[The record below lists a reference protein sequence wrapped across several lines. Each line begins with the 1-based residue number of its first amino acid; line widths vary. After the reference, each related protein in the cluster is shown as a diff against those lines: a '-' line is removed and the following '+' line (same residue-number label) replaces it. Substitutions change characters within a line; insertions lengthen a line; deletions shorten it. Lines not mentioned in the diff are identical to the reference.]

1 MADGVNN
8 CFLVNAP
15 AGSGKTT
22 YIKAMV
28 SKLTL
33 ENPKDN
39 ILCITYTNRAADE
52 LSGDMKSEHSFVG
65 TIHSFLHSFMK
76 RYFAHSDIL
85 SLYFEQ
91 YGDSIKQRIEN
102 ASGDV
107 HIAESNAKYKEKYGQ
122 LDYET
127 VQRNMTEIF
136 YNESAFNSLYYGGLC
151 HDDLVSFSKCVFD
164 RFPVIRKR
172 ISLRYQYI
180 FIDEYQDTMA
190 DVLNIFYDAV
200 AGTSSQLYFFG
211 DRMQQIYTNYDGS
224 FEERFTSFDTVK
236 MTTNYRSV
244 TEIVTI
250 LNRLYHDSE
259 FVQDNS
265 ENMKKMRPDF
275 LPRIII
281 TNDVPSTLA
290 MLQKDDPDT
299 LVLYLLNKE
308 RFSAINAA
316 NLFQAFSNMEKYSYG
331 RSYSA
336 VDVLTAPYEENPDPL
351 LRLLYCVLRMAKD
364 FSKGLYGPVIH
375 ALKTNKSMFCLE
387 VCSIKNHNDNI
398 RLFQRLT
405 SVFATVSD
413 ETKTILDLLRCLEET
428 SVADKVYVGNVLS
441 DKENEAV
448 LEVPAIEL
456 MRVLDYLDDPKVS
469 TQHGVKGESHNSV
482 VFVAD
487 DSSRTPVV
495 YMYRFFDL
503 LCQIPISLRSF
514 NQFYYA
520 YSGELANLQNT
531 IKMRISELKKA
542 DYNEY
547 EGVIL
552 QKANAIAKQF
562 SDDPYFQQI
571 CLDKYD
577 EYLRNPGVTKAKGCL
592 KESSVLGIL
601 SAYKL
606 FYVGCSRARKNL
618 SILLDCSKLQGDVL
632 KQKEK
637 FKELGFTVEE
647 AKGRSNLEGE

>member
-1 MADGVNN
+1 MADSVNN

-22 YIKAMV
+22 HIKAMV
-28 SKLTL
+28 SKLIL

-39 ILCITYTNRAADE
+39 ILCITYTKRAADE
-52 LSGDMKSEHSFVG
+52 LAGDLKSEHNFVG
-65 TIHSFLHSFMK
+65 TIHSFLHNFMK

-85 SLYFEQ
+85 SLYFER
-91 YGDSIKQRIEN
+91 YGDYIKQRIEN
-102 ASGDV
+102 AACDA
-107 HIAESNAKYKEKYGQ
+107 HIAESNERYKEKYGQ

-127 VQRNMTEIF
+127 VQRNITEIF

-151 HDDLVSFSKCVFD
+151 HDDLVSFSKCIFD

-200 AGTSSQLYFFG
+200 AGTSSQLYLFG
-211 DRMQQIYTNYDGS
+211 DRMQQIYMNYDGS
-224 FEERFTSFDTVK
+224 FEERFRLFDTVK

-259 FVQDNS
+259 FDQDNS
-265 ENMKKMRPDF
+265 EGMKQIRPDF
-275 LPRIII
+275 PPRVII
-281 TNDVPSTLA
+281 TNDVPTVLA
-290 MLQKDDPDT
+290 KLQYDDPDT

-308 RFSAINAA
+308 RFSAINAS
-316 NLFQAFSNMEKYSYG
+316 NLFRAFSEMEKYSYG

-351 LRLLYCVLRMAKD
+351 LKLLYCVTRMAKD
-364 FSKGLYGPVIH
+364 FSKGLYGPIIH

-387 VCSIKNHNDNI
+387 ACSIKNHSDKI
-398 RLFQRLT
+398 QLFQSLA
-405 SVFATVSD
+405 SVFAAVAD
-413 ETKTILDLLRCLEET
+413 ETKTILDLLLCLEET
-428 SVADKVYVGNVLS
+428 SVADKTYVGNLRA
-441 DKENEAV
+441 DKENEAA
-448 LEVPAIEL
+448 LAVPAIEL
-456 MRVLDYLDDPKVS
+456 MRVLDYLDDPKIS

-487 DSSRTPVV
+487 DSSRTPIVH
-495 YMYRFFDL
+495 MYRFFNL
-503 LCQIPISLRSF
+503 LCQMPVSLQSF

-520 YSGELANLQNT
+520 YSRELADLQTT
-531 IKMRISELKKA
+531 IKMKISELKST
-542 DYNEY
+542 DYSQY
-547 EGVIL
+547 EHEI
-552 QKANAIAKQF
+552 QKKVNIIVERF
-562 SDDPYFQQI
+562 SDNPYFQQI
-571 CLDKYD
+571 CRDKYV
-577 EYLRNPGVTKAKGCL
+577 EYLRRPGVTKARECL

-601 SAYKL
+601 NAYKL

-618 SILLDCSKLQGDVL
+618 SILLDSSKLQGDVL

-647 AKGRSNLEGE
+647 NKRP

>member
-1 MADGVNN
+1 MADAVNN

-22 YIKAMV
+22 HIKAMV
-28 SKLTL
+28 GKLTL

-52 LSGDMKSEHSFVG
+52 LAGDLKSEHIFVG
-65 TIHSFLHSFMK
+65 TIHSFLHSFMQ

-85 SLYFEQ
+85 SLYFEI
-91 YGDSIKQRIEN
+91 YGDTIKQRIEN
-102 ASGDV
+102 TTGDV
-107 HIAESNAKYKEKYGQ
+107 HIAESNEKYKEKYGK

-127 VQRNMTEIF
+127 VQRNITEIF

-151 HDDLVSFSKCVFD
+151 HDDLVSFSKRIFD

-200 AGTSSQLYFFG
+200 AGTASQLYLLG
-211 DRMQQIYTNYDGS
+211 DRMQQIYLNYDGS
-224 FEERFTSFDTVK
+224 FEKQFALFDTIK

-250 LNRLYHDSE
+250 LNRLYHDSK

-265 ENMKKMRPDF
+265 EAMKQVKPDF
-275 LPRIII
+275 LPRIMI
-281 TNDVPSTLA
+281 TNNVPVVLA
-290 MLQKDDPDT
+290 KLQYDDSDT

-308 RFSAINAA
+308 RFSAINSSS
-316 NLFQAFSNMEKYSYG
+316 LFQAFSKMEKYSYG

-336 VDVLTAPYEENPDPL
+336 VDVLTSPYEENPDPL
-351 LRLLYCVLRMAKD
+351 LKLLYCVIRMAKN
-364 FSKGLYGPVIH
+364 FSKGLYGPIVQT
-375 ALKTNKSMFCLE
+375 LKSNKSMFRLE
-387 VCSIKNHNDNI
+387 ACSIKNHDDKI

-405 SVFATVSD
+405 LVFATVSN
-413 ETKTILDLLRCLEET
+413 ETKTILDLLLCLEET
-428 SVADKVYVGNVLS
+428 SVANKIYVDNLLA
-441 DKENEAV
+441 DKENEAA
-448 LEVPAIEL
+448 LAVPVIEL
-456 MRVLDYLDDPKVS
+456 VRVLDYLDDPKVS

-487 DSSRTPVV
+487 DSSHTPIVH
-495 YMYRFFDL
+495 MYRFFAL
-503 LCQIPISLRSF
+503 LCQMPVSLQSF
-514 NQFYYA
+514 NQFFYA
-520 YSGELANLQNT
+520 YSGELSDLQNT
-531 IKMRISELKKA
+531 IKMKISELRSA
-542 DYNEY
+542 DYNQHEH
-547 EGVIL
+547 EI
-552 QKANAIAKQF
+552 QKKANDIVKLF
-562 SDDPYFQQI
+562 SDNIYFQQI
-571 CLDKYD
+571 CQDKYA
-577 EYLRNPGVTKAKGCL
+577 EYLRKPGVTKAKGCL

-618 SILLDCSKLQGDVL
+618 LILLDCSKLQGDVL

-637 FKELGFTVEE
+637 FKELGFAVEE
-647 AKGRSNLEGE
+647 IVV